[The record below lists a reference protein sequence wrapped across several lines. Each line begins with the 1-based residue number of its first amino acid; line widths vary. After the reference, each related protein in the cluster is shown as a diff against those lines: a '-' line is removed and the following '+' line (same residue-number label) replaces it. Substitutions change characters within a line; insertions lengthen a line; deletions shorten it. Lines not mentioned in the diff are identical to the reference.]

1 MGNGENSGECPLI
14 QATAEEG
21 LTGERAGV
29 SGEEDRA
36 LGGCGITGS
45 KEAEVKKAGMGTGGG
60 SGPVQ

>member
-1 MGNGENSGECPLI
+1 MGNGENSGECPLR

-45 KEAEVKKAGMGTGGG
+45 KEEIQMDSRREKMLNI
-60 SGPVQ
+60 PNY